1 MCIRD
6 RSYGI
11 YVAKL
16 AGVSKSV
23 ISRAKQLLRELEDV
37 DLAKKS
43 INNRKKKI
51 TTEEIQVDMFNYK
64 MAEITKI
71 LEKTNLD
78 ELSPKDALDVLYRL
92 KEKLN

>member
-1 MCIRD
+1 
-6 RSYGI
+6 
-11 YVAKL
+11 
-16 AGVSKSV
+16 
-23 ISRAKQLLRELEDV
+23 
-37 DLAKKS
+37 
-43 INNRKKKI
+43 
-51 TTEEIQVDMFNYK
+51 MFNYK